1 VVRSDPYRSLGLK
14 KELLS
19 SIEDFDWLV
28 RTVALGEHMGKKSS
42 RRLGVGLE
50 FSQYRPYSQGDDLR
64 QLDWKIYARTDK
76 FYIKQSEIDTNISV
90 TFIPD
95 QSASMK
101 YEENGWSKQAHTKLL
116 MAVLAYLSSEAGD
129 KYGIAGINEK
139 DLGLVPHIGKK
150 HWQRF
155 LNHLITLEESTSF
168 TKPMIPKVQE
178 KELFV
183 VFSDLYEKDEEW
195 LNFIKNLKTRRNEVI
210 VFHLMGDDELKF
222 NFSKTTLF
230 KDLED
235 GSELKIDP
243 ASLKE
248 SYQLRLQDWV
258 TELSENFRNEGVDY
272 MLVNMSE
279 PLEQLINKFM
289 WHRRKLS

>member
-1 VVRSDPYRSLGLK
+1 MVKSDPYRTLGLK

-19 SIEDFDWLV
+19 TIEDFDWLV
-28 RTVALGEHMGKKSS
+28 KTVALGEHIGKKSS

-101 YEENGWSKQAHTKLL
+101 YVENGWSKQAHAKLL
-116 MAVLAYLSSEAGD
+116 MAVLAYLSSENGD
-129 KYGIAGINEK
+129 KYGISGVHES
-139 DLGLVPHIGKK
+139 DLGVVPHIGKK

-155 LNHLITLEESTSF
+155 LNHLIHLEDSKIFS
-168 TKPMIPKVQE
+168 KPMIPKVQE

-195 LNFIKNLKTRRNEVI
+195 LDFIRNLKTRRNEVI
-210 VFHLMGDDELKF
+210 VFHIMGEDELNF
-222 NFSKTTLF
+222 NFNKTTLF

-243 ASLKE
+243 KALKE
-248 SYQLRLQDWV
+248 NYQIRLNQWIKELR
-258 TELSENFRNEGVDY
+258 ENFRNEGVDY
-272 MLVNMSE
+272 A
-279 PLEQLINKFM
+279 LINMKEPVDEVITKFM
-289 WHRRKLS
+289 WHRKKLG

>member
-1 VVRSDPYRSLGLK
+1 MVKTDPYQQLGLR
-14 KELLS
+14 KELLTN
-19 SIEDFDWLV
+19 IEEFDWLV
-28 RTVALGEHMGKKSS
+28 KTLALGEHMGKKNSK
-42 RRLGVGLE
+42 RLGAGLE

-101 YEENGWSKQAHTKLL
+101 YEEDRWSKQAHSKLL
-116 MAVLAYLSSEAGD
+116 IAILAFLSSENGD
-129 KYGIAGINEK
+129 KYGVSGIHSG

-155 LNHLITLEESTSF
+155 LNHLIALPESKEFS
-168 TKPMIPKVQE
+168 KPTIPKVQE

-183 VFSDLYEKDEEW
+183 VFSDLYDKDEEW
-195 LNFIKNLKTRRNEVI
+195 LSFIKTLKTRRNEVI
-210 VFHLMGDDELKF
+210 IFHLMGDQELTF

-230 KDLED
+230 RDLED
-235 GSELKIDP
+235 NTELKVDP
-243 ASLKE
+243 AAFKE
-248 SYQLRLQDWV
+248 NYQKNLTQWIERLR
-258 TELSENFRNEGVDY
+258 EGFRNEGIDY
-272 MLVNMSE
+272 ALVNMSE
-279 PLEQLINKFM
+279 PIDQVINRFL
-289 WHRRKLS
+289 WHRKKLI

>member
-1 VVRSDPYRSLGLK
+1 MVKSDPYRTLGLR

-28 RTVALGEHMGKKSS
+28 KTVALGEHIGKKSS

-64 QLDWKIYARTDK
+64 QLDWKIYARTNK

-101 YEENGWSKQAHTKLL
+101 YEENNWSKQAHAKLM
-116 MAVLAYLSSEAGD
+116 MAVLAFLSTEAGD
-129 KYGIAGINEK
+129 KYGVSGIGEQ

-155 LNHLITLEESTSF
+155 LNHLINLDESILFS
-168 TKPMIPKVQE
+168 KPMIPKVQE

-183 VFSDLYEKDEEW
+183 VFSDLYEKDSEW
-195 LNFIKNLKTRRNEVI
+195 MNFIRNLKTRRNEVI
-210 VFHLMGDDELKF
+210 VFHLMGDEELTF
-222 NFSKTTLF
+222 NFRKTTLF

-235 GSELKIDP
+235 GSELKVDP
-243 ASLKE
+243 TSLKDAYLE
-248 SYQLRLQDWV
+248 RLNSWIEGLR
-258 TELSENFRNEGVDY
+258 EEFRNEGVDY
-272 MLVNMSE
+272 VLVNMSDPIDE
-279 PLEQLINKFM
+279 VINKFM
-289 WHRRKLS
+289 WHRKKLG